1 MGHRGAEQEVTLGR
15 GDLEQ
20 TERVG
25 GDVQVEEAQV
35 GLGGIEG
42 RGCVWGRKEH
52 ITPHL
57 GNCSPQLLSPRGRVD
72 PISHPTPVLTAS
84 SLK

>member
-1 MGHRGAEQEVTLGR
+1 MALGR

-20 TERVG
+20 TQRVDG
-25 GDVQVEEAQV
+25 EQGEEAQV
-35 GLGGIEG
+35 GSGGI
-42 RGCVWGRKEH
+42 
-52 ITPHL
+52 
-57 GNCSPQLLSPRGRVD
+57 RGRWVCLGEEGTHRSSLGELQPPAPQPTGPVD